1 MDYETC
7 VVFHNLFP
15 YAIFA
20 KGVPLVVQLL
30 RQNLYDA
37 FVSPPPPPLASECFY
52 VIISSSSLF
61 SPLFVRLSLKAKC
74 IAPQPVRY
82 MKLCIIRSSGHE
94 SFGLL
99 YEKNEVST

>member
-7 VVFHNLFP
+7 VVLHNLFP

-20 KGVPLVVQLL
+20 KRVPLVVQLL

-37 FVSPPPPPLASECFY
+37 FASPLTSECFY

-82 MKLCIIRSSGHE
+82 MKLCIIRSSGPRD
-94 SFGLL
+94 FRVVLCI
-99 YEKNEVST
+99 K